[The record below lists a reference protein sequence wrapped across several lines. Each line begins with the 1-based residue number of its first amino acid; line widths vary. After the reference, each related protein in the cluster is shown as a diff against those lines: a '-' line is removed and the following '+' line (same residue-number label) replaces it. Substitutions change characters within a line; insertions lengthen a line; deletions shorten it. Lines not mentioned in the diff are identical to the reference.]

1 MKTVCFFESLFR
13 PTYHPFCAMIQGRSL
28 VVEYASA
35 ERLSRQHNCKVE
47 DANHFEV
54 CQPPDKHHIS
64 YEKLVD
70 IVKLCIRK
78 VSPYTS

>member
-1 MKTVCFFESLFR
+1 
-13 PTYHPFCAMIQGRSL
+13 MIQGRSL

-54 CQPPDKHHIS
+54 CQPPYKSHIS
-64 YEKLVD
+64 YEKLVE
-70 IVKLCIRK
+70 IVKFCIDQ
-78 VSPYTS
+78 VTPYTF